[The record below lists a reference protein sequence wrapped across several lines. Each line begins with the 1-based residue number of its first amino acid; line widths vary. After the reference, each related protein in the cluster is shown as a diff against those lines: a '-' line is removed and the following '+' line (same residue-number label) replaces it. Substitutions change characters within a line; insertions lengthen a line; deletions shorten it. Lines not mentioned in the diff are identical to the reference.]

1 MSTSDPGAM
10 LIGDCESFNTVILAA
25 KDASLTYEARTNE
38 KLNGYTDAQPNAL
51 TLKDNDPSY
60 FKIRGYA
67 IQPDKLVN
75 PEDAQ
80 KAQILKSALDADC
93 DIVNTIGY

>member
-60 FKIRGYA
+60 IKVRGYA
-67 IQPDKLVN
+67 IHPDKLM
-75 PEDAQ
+75 PSDSQ
-80 KAQILKSALDADC
+80 AQILKSTLGADC
-93 DIVNTIGY
+93 YIVNILGH